1 MYSLF
6 LRLSIRLKLIF
17 FFALVLLLISAFM
30 SYYFPNLTRENSLNY
45 VKIQARA
52 TANLVALNAGAG
64 LATQDFKAVKEA
76 FKLSKNDYNLNF
88 LAAYNLQNVEVASY
102 NPNGMKVNPTKIF
115 ADEDTVVVG
124 DNLFSTVPIKYQ
136 GMIRGKLVLGNTL
149 QEINSQT
156 QNYRLIIIMIS
167 LGCAVFGIILLMF
180 FSDAITK
187 PLKELRQATN
197 QLAQGNTDVQIRVK
211 SMDEIGSLSE
221 DFNKMVHNLKESK
234 QKALEAEQT
243 THKLAEEFQ
252 TVVRAA
258 IGGDLTQE
266 ISQTVT
272 NGNGHEAVG
281 KMHEILGRFF
291 AQLRENMSTIGGS
304 ASTLT
309 DSSEKLMG
317 VSEKLKSNAEKTSEQ
332 ANQASVAAE
341 EINSI
346 VQTVASGTEEMSSSI
361 REISRSTHSA
371 MDIAKNAVELAATTN
386 TTITKLG
393 QSSGEIG
400 EIIKV
405 IDDISEQTNLLAL
418 NATIEAARAGEAG
431 KGFAVVANE
440 VKELAKQTRKATEDI
455 INKIEANQK
464 DTEEAISV
472 IGEISKTID
481 KVSEIITSIAGSVV
495 EQTAT
500 TNEISLQVGE
510 VAKGSNEISQNITNV
525 AEYAKSTTN
534 ESMEAQNAA
543 GNVAGMAEDLHK
555 LVSYFKYSR
564 SS

>member
-1 MYSLF
+1 
-6 LRLSIRLKLIF
+6 
-17 FFALVLLLISAFM
+17 M

-45 VKIQARA
+45 IKIQARA
-52 TANLVALNAGAG
+52 TADLVALNAGVG
-64 LATQDFKAVKEA
+64 LATQDYKAVKEA
-76 FKLSKNDYNLNF
+76 FKLSKDDYNLNF
-88 LAAYNLQNVEVASY
+88 LAAYNTHNVEVASF
-102 NPNGMKVNPTKIF
+102 NPNLINPDLARIF
-115 ADEDTVVVG
+115 ADDDMVIVG

-136 GMIRGKLVLGNTL
+136 GTIQGKLVLGNTL
-149 QEINSQT
+149 SEVNSQT
-156 QNYRLIIIMIS
+156 QNYRFIIIMVS
-167 LGCAVFGIILLMF
+167 FGCAVVGIILLML

-197 QLAQGNTDVQIRVK
+197 QLAQGNTDVQIKVK
-211 SMDEIGSLSE
+211 SMDEIGNLSE
-221 DFNKMVHNLKESK
+221 DFNKMVHNLKESR
-234 QKALEAEQT
+234 QNALHAEQT

-252 TVVRAA
+252 TVVQAA

-281 KMHEILGRFF
+281 KMHEILGKFF
-291 AQLRENMSTIGGS
+291 AQLRENMATIGGS
-304 ASTLT
+304 AGTLT

-317 VSEKLKSNAEKTSEQ
+317 VSEKLKSNAEMTSEQ

-371 MDIAKNAVELAATTN
+371 MDIAKNAVDLAATTN

-393 QSSGEIG
+393 QSSAEIG

-440 VKELAKQTRKATEDI
+440 VKELAKQTGKATEDI
-455 INKIEANQK
+455 IKKIEANQK

-534 ESMEAQNAA
+534 ESLEAQNAA
-543 GNVAGMAEDLHK
+543 GKVAGMAEDLRK
-555 LVSYFKYSR
+555 LVSYFKYAR

>member
-1 MYSLF
+1 
-6 LRLSIRLKLIF
+6 
-17 FFALVLLLISAFM
+17 M
-30 SYYFPNLTRENSLNY
+30 SYYFPNLTKENSLNY
-45 VKIQARA
+45 VKIQARTTTQVIAMNAAPGMA
-52 TANLVALNAGAG
+52 TGDKRAI
-64 LATQDFKAVKEA
+64 KKA
-76 FKLSKNDYNLNF
+76 FKLSKNDYNLSF
-88 LAAYNLQNVEVASY
+88 IAVYNLQNKEVASS
-102 NPNGMKVNPTKIF
+102 NPNGLQLDITQVFK
-115 ADEDTVVVG
+115 DDDVVIVG
-124 DNLFSTVPIKYQ
+124 DNLFSIVPVKYQ
-136 GMIRGKLVLGNTL
+136 GITQGKLVLGNTL
-149 QEINSQT
+149 KEINSQT
-156 QNYRLIIIMIS
+156 QNYRFIILMVS
-167 LGCAVFGIILLMF
+167 LGCAVVGIILLMLY
-180 FSDAITK
+180 SDAITK
-187 PLKELRQATN
+187 PLKDLRQATN
-197 QLAQGNTDVQIRVK
+197 QLALGNTDVQIQVK
-211 SMDEIGSLSE
+211 AMDEIGNLSE

-234 QKALEAEQT
+234 EKALAAEQT

-252 TVVRAA
+252 SVVQAA

-266 ISQTVT
+266 ISQNVT
-272 NGNGHEAVG
+272 NGNGHESVG
-281 KMHEILGRFF
+281 KMHEILGKFF
-291 AQLRENMSTIGGS
+291 GQLRENMATIGGS

-317 VSEKLKSNAEKTSEQ
+317 VSDKLKSNAEMTSEQ

-346 VQTVASGTEEMSSSI
+346 VQTVASGTEEMSTSI

-371 MDIAKNAVELAATTN
+371 MDIAKNAVELATTTN

-393 QSSGEIG
+393 ESSGEIG

-440 VKELAKQTRKATEDI
+440 VKELAKQTGKATEDI
-455 INKIEANQK
+455 IKKIEANQK
-464 DTEEAISV
+464 DTEAAINV

-481 KVSEIITSIAGSVV
+481 QVSEIITSIAGSVV

-534 ESMEAQNAA
+534 ESQEAQNAA
-543 GNVAGMAEDLHK
+543 GKVAGMAEDLHK

-564 SS
+564 LS

>member
-1 MYSLF
+1 MHSLF

-17 FFALVLLLISAFM
+17 FFAIVLLSISAFM
-30 SYYFPNLTRENSLNY
+30 SYYFPNLTKENSLNY
-45 VKIQARA
+45 VKIQART
-52 TANLVALNAGAG
+52 TANLVALNAGPG
-64 LATQDFKAVKEA
+64 MATGDYNAVKKS

-88 LAAYNLQNVEVASY
+88 LAAYNNRNTEIASF
-102 NPNGMKVNPTKIF
+102 NPNTMKLDPSKIF
-115 ADEDTVVVG
+115 EDNDIAVVG

-136 GMIRGKLVLGNTL
+136 GVVQGKLVLGNTL
-149 QEINSQT
+149 AEINSQT
-156 QNYRLIIIMIS
+156 QNYRLIIIMVS
-167 LGCAVFGIILLMF
+167 LGCAVVGIILLML

-187 PLKELRQATN
+187 PLKDLRQATN
-197 QLAQGNTDVQIRVK
+197 QLAQGNTDVQIQVK
-211 SMDEIGSLSE
+211 AMDEIGNLSE

-234 QKALEAEQT
+234 QKALSAEQT
-243 THKLAEEFQ
+243 TLKLAEEFQ
-252 TVVRAA
+252 NVVQAA

-266 ISQTVT
+266 ISNTVT
-272 NGNGHEAVG
+272 SGNGHEAVG
-281 KMHEILGRFF
+281 QMHEILGRFF
-291 AQLRENMSTIGGS
+291 AQLRENMATIGGS
-304 ASTLT
+304 AGTLT

-317 VSEKLKSNAEKTSEQ
+317 VSEKLKSNAEMTSEQ

-371 MDIAKNAVELAATTN
+371 MDIAKNAVELATTTN

-393 QSSGEIG
+393 QSSREIG

-440 VKELAKQTRKATEDI
+440 VKELAKQTGKATEDI
-455 INKIEANQK
+455 IKKIEANQK

-481 KVSEIITSIAGSVV
+481 QVSEIITSIAGSVV

-534 ESMEAQNAA
+534 ESLEAQNAA
-543 GNVAGMAEDLHK
+543 SKVAGMAENLHK
-555 LVSYFKYSR
+555 LVSYFKYAR

>member
-1 MYSLF
+1 
-6 LRLSIRLKLIF
+6 
-17 FFALVLLLISAFM
+17 M
-30 SYYFPNLTRENSLNY
+30 SYYFPKLTRENSLNY
-45 VKIQARA
+45 MKLQART
-52 TANLVALNAGAG
+52 TANLVALNAGPG
-64 LATQDFKAVKEA
+64 MATGDHRAVESA

-88 LAAYNLQNVEVASY
+88 LTAYDNQNKKVASF
-102 NPNGMKVNPTKIF
+102 NPNSMTINLKKIF
-115 ADEDTVVVG
+115 ENEDTVIVD
-124 DNLFSTVPIKYQ
+124 DNLFSNVPIKFQ
-136 GMIRGKLVLGNTL
+136 GRVQGKLVLANSL
-149 QEINSQT
+149 KEINSQT
-156 QNYRLIIIMIS
+156 QNYRFIIIMVS
-167 LGCAVFGIILLMF
+167 LGCTVIGIILLML

-187 PLKELRQATN
+187 PLAELRQATN
-197 QLAQGNTDVQIRVK
+197 QLAQGNTDVQIKVK
-211 SMDEIGSLSE
+211 SMDEIGNLSE

-234 QKALEAEQT
+234 EKAQAAEQT
-243 THKLAEEFQ
+243 TLRLAEEFQ
-252 TVVRAA
+252 TVVQAA

-266 ISQTVT
+266 ISQTV

-281 KMHEILGRFF
+281 KMHEILGKFF
-291 AQLRENMSTIGGS
+291 AQLRENMATIGGS

-309 DSSEKLMG
+309 GSADKLMG
-317 VSEKLKSNAEKTSEQ
+317 VSEKLKSNAEMTSEQ

-386 TTITKLG
+386 NTITKLG

-440 VKELAKQTRKATEDI
+440 VKELAKQTGKATEDI
-455 INKIEANQK
+455 IKKIEANQK
-464 DTEEAISV
+464 DTEEAINV

-534 ESMEAQNAA
+534 ESLEAQNAA
-543 GNVAGMAEDLHK
+543 GNVAGMAENLQK
-555 LVSYFKYSR
+555 LVSYFKYAR

>member
-1 MYSLF
+1 MYPLF

-17 FFALVLLLISAFM
+17 FFAFVLLLISAFM

-45 VKIQARA
+45 VKIQSRT
-52 TANLVALNAGAG
+52 TANIVALNAAAG
-64 LATQDFKAVKEA
+64 LANGDYRAVKEA
-76 FKLSKNDYNLNF
+76 FKLSKNDYSLNF
-88 LAAYNLQNVEVASY
+88 LAVYNTMNKEVASF
-102 NPNGMKVNPTKIF
+102 NPNKLSLDPNKIF
-115 ADEDTVVVG
+115 KDDDMVIVG
-124 DNLFSTVPIKYQ
+124 ENLYSTVPIKYQ
-136 GMIRGKLVLGNTL
+136 GITQGKLVLGNTL
-149 QEINSQT
+149 QEVNAQT
-156 QNYRLIIIMIS
+156 QNYRFIIIMIS
-167 LGCAVFGIILLMF
+167 LGCAVVGIILLML

-187 PLKELRQATN
+187 PLKDLRQATN
-197 QLAQGNTDVQIRVK
+197 QLAQGNTDVQIKVK
-211 SMDEIGSLSE
+211 SMDEVGSLSQ

-234 QKALEAEQT
+234 EKAQVAEQT
-243 THKLAEEFQ
+243 TLKLAEEFQ
-252 TVVRAA
+252 HVVQAA

-266 ISQTVT
+266 IGQSIS
-272 NGNGHEAVG
+272 GDNGHEAVG
-281 KMHEILGRFF
+281 KMHEILDKFF
-291 AQLRENMSTIGGS
+291 AQLRENMATIGGS
-304 ASTLT
+304 AGTLT

-317 VSEKLKSNAEKTSEQ
+317 VSEKLKSNAEMTSEQ

-361 REISRSTHSA
+361 REISRNTHSA
-371 MDIAKNAVELAATTN
+371 MDIAKSAVELAATTN

-455 INKIEANQK
+455 IKKIEANQK

-481 KVSEIITSIAGSVV
+481 QVSEIITSIAGSVV

-525 AEYAKSTTN
+525 ANYAKSTTS
-534 ESMEAQNAA
+534 ESQEAQNAA
-543 GNVAGMAEDLHK
+543 GKVAGMAENLHK
-555 LVSYFKYSR
+555 LVSYFKYAR
-564 SS
+564 S